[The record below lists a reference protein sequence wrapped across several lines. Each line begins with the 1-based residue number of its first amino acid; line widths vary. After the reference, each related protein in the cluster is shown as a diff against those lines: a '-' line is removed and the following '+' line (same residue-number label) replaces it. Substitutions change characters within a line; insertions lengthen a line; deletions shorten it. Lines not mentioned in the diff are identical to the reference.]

1 MQCYPPSLECFL
13 GKCTEC
19 PGVEILCA
27 ELQVI
32 MDEHEIDSVE
42 YRQWINTDRSSLET
56 EVQTVD
62 EFLSSFSRMLEKLLV
77 HDLIIK
83 MQDEILGLGS
93 SCWWLTYRKT
103 LVLWSR
109 MKYKLSTGTT
119 VQQPFILS
127 YVTLQGQRRAEEC
140 LLYCHILT

>member
-19 PGVEILCA
+19 PSVEILCA
-27 ELQVI
+27 ELQAI

-42 YRQWINTDRSSLET
+42 YRQWINTDRSLLET

-62 EFLSSFSRMLEKLLV
+62 EFLDSFSRMLEKLLV

-83 MQDEILGLGS
+83 MQDDF
-93 SCWWLTYRKT
+93 K
-103 LVLWSR
+103 
-109 MKYKLSTGTT
+109 
-119 VQQPFILS
+119 
-127 YVTLQGQRRAEEC
+127 
-140 LLYCHILT
+140 